1 MEKNKGLGLLQFGIS
16 LGMLDI
22 LGKWAGYYGE
32 LNESGDLGLSL
43 GKILLFVYLIYGIVI
58 CNFLLKF
65 KKWAY
70 TVNLIYF
77 GLILLIRGY
86 FDSKHLNFAQIIAT
100 ELGYNIILIPSIII
114 IVIYRRKFVQ

>member
-22 LGKWAGYYGE
+22 LGKWSGYYGE
-32 LNESGDLGLSL
+32 LDESGDVGLSFA
-43 GKILLFVYLIYGIVI
+43 KIMLFVYLIYGVVI

-70 TVNLIYF
+70 NVNLIYF
-77 GLILLIRGY
+77 GLNLFIRGY
-86 FDSKHLNFAQIIAT
+86 FDSKHLNFAQTIAT
-100 ELGYNIILIPSIII
+100 ELGYSIISIPSTII
-114 IVIYRRKFVQ
+114 IVIYRKKFIN

>member
-1 MEKNKGLGLLQFGIS
+1 MEKNKELGLLQFGIS

-32 LNESGDLGLSL
+32 LNESGDLGLSF
-43 GKILLFVYLIYGIVI
+43 GKIMLFVYLIYGVVI

-86 FDSKHLNFAQIIAT
+86 FDSKHLNFAQLIGSEI
-100 ELGYNIILIPSIII
+100 GYNIILIPSIVI
-114 IVIYRRKFVQ
+114 IVFYRKKFTQ